1 VSSCTK
7 TRRNLEHKLTF
18 DGYPGPPAARK
29 AAHVR
34 STIVY
39 ARYRTVSALTRTIQV
54 PPRPYDDVM
63 SSFPFNVNL

>member
-1 VSSCTK
+1 MAIRA
-7 TRRNLEHKLTF
+7 RRL
-18 DGYPGPPAARK
+18 
-29 AAHVR
+29 R